1 MNIFNR
7 VVLVLLL
14 VMAIVASALLLVNP
28 VAGLLAIEQGVAQV
42 RSWVAGGY
50 LALFLA
56 IGAVLLVLAALLL
69 FLEVRRPRRLTV
81 RVMRSGGTSVE
92 LTTESVERG
101 LEYHIAQ
108 VAGIRQVRPVVTST
122 GKAVKVLLELE
133 TDPTAGV
140 SAKSE
145 ELIGLTREVIEGKLG
160 LKLAALSV
168 NMRQGVYDG
177 GVAPV
182 QSRPVADLPHEGL
195 PNAPASGS
203 LQ

>member
-1 MNIFNR
+1 
-7 VVLVLLL
+7 
-14 VMAIVASALLLVNP
+14 MAIVAIALLMVNP
-28 VAGLLAIEQGVAQV
+28 AAGLLALEQGVAQV

-50 LALFLA
+50 SALFLA
-56 IGAVLLVLAALLL
+56 IGAVLLVLAGLLL

-122 GKAVKVLLELE
+122 GRAVKVLLELE

-160 LKLAALSV
+160 LRLAALSV
-168 NMRQGVYDG
+168 NMRQGAYGG

-182 QSRPVADLPHEGL
+182 QSRPVPDLPHEGL
-195 PNAPASGS
+195 PNAPAGGS